1 MKLTVYDEESGV
13 PGPAILGV
21 KLFGVW
27 ALGWGWATGKGWL
40 FGWATGKAWLFGWAT
55 GNGIGCGG
63 SISWAS
69 GPDLIG
75 NCCIGWE

>member
-1 MKLTVYDEESGV
+1 MKLTVYDEESGA
-13 PGPAILGV
+13 PGPGILGA

-27 ALGWGWATGKGWL
+27 ALGWGCTTGKG
-40 FGWATGKAWLFGWAT
+40 WLFGWAT

-69 GPDLIG
+69 WPGLGG